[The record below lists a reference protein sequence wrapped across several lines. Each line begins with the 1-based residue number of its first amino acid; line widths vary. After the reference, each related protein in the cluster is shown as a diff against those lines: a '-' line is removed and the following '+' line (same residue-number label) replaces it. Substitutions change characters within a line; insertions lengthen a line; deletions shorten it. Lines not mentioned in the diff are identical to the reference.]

1 LKKCSQDPKKMYK
14 LVINGGIPLKGS
26 IRTSGSKNATLPIF
40 FSSILAD
47 GPIKLSNTPQLS
59 DVSTTLRLLMD
70 MGSNFVLEENG
81 SIFIDSSSLTN
92 LTAEYSLVKTMRAS
106 ILALG
111 PMLAK
116 YKEAKISLPGGCAI
130 GTRPVNLHLDALEKM
145 GAKIEVRNGY
155 IYAKTNGLL
164 GAQINFD
171 LISVTATE
179 NIVMAASLAKG
190 ITTINNAAQE
200 PEVTDLIRCLKKM
213 GAKISGENTSSL
225 VIEGV
230 DHLSSVEYSICPDRI
245 EAGTYLVA
253 AAITG
258 GKITVNN
265 IEPDAM
271 RAVIGKLI
279 ETGADIQTNQNSIKL
294 DMKGKRPQPV
304 NIRTS
309 AYPNFPTDMQAQ
321 FMALNSVAE
330 GSSTITETI
339 FENRF
344 MHVPELSRMGANLK
358 LEGNTVVCKG
368 VKSLT
373 GANLMATD
381 LRASASLVLA
391 GLAAQGST
399 KIERVYHLDR
409 GYEMIEEKFK
419 MLGADIERVQH

>member
-1 LKKCSQDPKKMYK
+1 MYK
-14 LVINGGIPLKGS
+14 LVINGGTPLNGS
-26 IRTSGSKNATLPIF
+26 MKTSGSKNATLPIF
-40 FSSILAD
+40 FATILAD
-47 GPIKLSNTPQLS
+47 GPLKLSNTPQLS

-70 MGSNFVLEENG
+70 MGSSFVLEEDS
-81 SIFIDSSSLTN
+81 SISIDSSSLTK
-92 LTAEYSLVKTMRAS
+92 LTAEYELVKTMRAS
-106 ILALG
+106 ILTLG

-116 YKEAKISLPGGCAI
+116 YKKAKISLPGGCAI
-130 GTRPVNLHLDALEKM
+130 GTRPVNLHLSALEQM
-145 GAKIEVRNGY
+145 GAKIEVKNGY
-155 IYAKTNGLL
+155 IYASTNELV

-171 LISVTATE
+171 MISVTATE
-179 NIVMAASLAKG
+179 NIIMAATLAKG
-190 ITTINNAAQE
+190 TTTINNAAQE
-200 PEVTDLIRCLKKM
+200 PEVTDLVKCLNKM
-213 GAKISGENTSSL
+213 GAKITGENTSTI
-225 VIEGV
+225 VIQGV
-230 DHLSSVEYSICPDRI
+230 DHLSGIDYSICPDRI

-258 GKITVNN
+258 GKIVVNN
-265 IEPDAM
+265 IEPDSM
-271 RAVIGKLI
+271 RSVIGKLI

-304 NIRTS
+304 DIRTS

-321 FMALNSVAE
+321 FMALNSIAD

-368 VKSLT
+368 VKLLT

-381 LRASASLVLA
+381 LWASASLVLA
-391 GLAAQGST
+391 GLAAHGST
-399 KIERVYHLDR
+399 TIERVYHLDR

>member
-1 LKKCSQDPKKMYK
+1 MYK
-14 LVINGGIPLKGS
+14 LVINGGTPLKGS
-26 IRTSGSKNATLPIF
+26 IKTSGSKNATLPIF

-47 GPIKLSNTPQLS
+47 GPLKLSNTPQLS

-70 MGSNFVLEENG
+70 MGSNFVLEEDG
-81 SIFIDSSSLTN
+81 SIFIDSSTLTN

-106 ILALG
+106 ILTLG

-145 GAKIEVRNGY
+145 GATIDVKNGY
-155 IYAKTNGLL
+155 IYATTKGLV

-179 NIVMAASLAKG
+179 NIIMAATLAKG
-190 ITTINNAAQE
+190 ITTLNNAAQE

-213 GAKISGENTSSL
+213 GANITGENTSTL

-230 DHLSSVEYSICPDRI
+230 DHLSGVEYSICPDRI

-258 GKITVNN
+258 GKIMVNN

-294 DMKGKRPQPV
+294 DMRGKRPQPV

-368 VKSLT
+368 VKSLS

-399 KIERVYHLDR
+399 TIERVYHLDR

>member
-1 LKKCSQDPKKMYK
+1 MYK
-14 LVINGGIPLKGS
+14 LVINGGTPLNGS
-26 IRTSGSKNATLPIF
+26 MKTSGSKNATLPIF
-40 FSSILAD
+40 FASILAD
-47 GPIKLSNTPQLS
+47 GPLKLSNTPQLS

-70 MGSNFVLEENG
+70 MGSNFVLEEDS
-81 SIFIDSSSLTN
+81 SISIDSSDLTN
-92 LTAEYSLVKTMRAS
+92 LTAEYELVKTMRAS
-106 ILALG
+106 ILTLG

-116 YKEAKISLPGGCAI
+116 YKKAKISLPGGCAI
-130 GTRPVNLHLDALEKM
+130 GTRPVNLHLSALEQM
-145 GAKIEVRNGY
+145 GAKIEVKNGY
-155 IYAKTNGLL
+155 IYASTNELV

-171 LISVTATE
+171 MISVTATE
-179 NIVMAASLAKG
+179 NIIMAATLAKG
-190 ITTINNAAQE
+190 TTTINNAAQE
-200 PEVTDLIRCLKKM
+200 PEVTDLVKCLNKM
-213 GAKISGENTSSL
+213 GAKITGENTSTI
-225 VIEGV
+225 VIQGV
-230 DHLSSVEYSICPDRI
+230 DHLSGIDYSICPDRI

-258 GKITVNN
+258 GKIVVNN
-265 IEPDAM
+265 IEPDSM
-271 RAVIGKLI
+271 RSVIGKLI

-304 NIRTS
+304 DIRTS

-321 FMALNSVAE
+321 FMALNSIAD

-368 VKSLT
+368 VKLLT

-391 GLAAQGST
+391 GLAAHGST
-399 KIERVYHLDR
+399 TIERVYHLDR

>member
-1 LKKCSQDPKKMYK
+1 MYK
-14 LVINGGIPLKGS
+14 LVINGGLPLNGS
-26 IRTSGSKNATLPIF
+26 IKTSGSKNATLPIF
-40 FSSILAD
+40 FASILAN
-47 GPIKLSNTPQLS
+47 GPLKLSNTPQLS

-70 MGSNFVLEENG
+70 MGANFVLEEDG
-81 SIFIDSSSLTN
+81 SIYIDSSNLTN
-92 LTAEYSLVKTMRAS
+92 LVAEYSLVKTMRAS
-106 ILALG
+106 ILTLG
-111 PMLAK
+111 PMLSK
-116 YKEAKISLPGGCAI
+116 YKKAKVSLPGGCAI

-145 GAKIEVRNGY
+145 GAKIEVKNGY
-155 IYAKTNGLL
+155 IFAEAKELIGT
-164 GAQINFD
+164 QINFD
-171 LISVTATE
+171 MISVTATE
-179 NIVMAASLAKG
+179 NILMAATLAKG

-200 PEVTDLIRCLKKM
+200 PEVTDLISCLKKM
-213 GAKISGENTSSL
+213 GAKISGQNTSTL
-225 VIEGV
+225 IIEGV
-230 DHLSSVEYSICPDRI
+230 DSLDGVNYNICPDRI

-265 IEPDAM
+265 IEPDSM

-279 ETGADIQTNQNSIKL
+279 ETGADIQTDQNSIKL
-294 DMKGKRPQPV
+294 DMKGKRPKPV

-321 FMALNSVAE
+321 FMALNSIAD

-344 MHVPELSRMGANLK
+344 MHVPELSRMGANLN

-368 VKSLT
+368 VKLLT

-391 GLAAQGST
+391 GLAANGLTS
-399 KIERVYHLDR
+399 IERVYHLDR

>member
-1 LKKCSQDPKKMYK
+1 MYK
-14 LVINGGIPLKGS
+14 LVIKGGIPLSGNIK
-26 IRTSGSKNATLPIF
+26 TSGSKNSTLPIF

-47 GPIKLSNTPQLS
+47 SPLKLANTPQLS

-70 MGSNFVLEENG
+70 MGSNFVLEEDG
-81 SIFIDSSSLTN
+81 SIFIDSSN
-92 LTAEYSLVKTMRAS
+92 LNNLKADYSLVKTMRAS
-106 ILALG
+106 ILTLG

-116 YKEAKISLPGGCAI
+116 YKKAKISLPGGCAI

-155 IYAKTNGLL
+155 IYASAKKLIGT
-164 GAQINFD
+164 QINFD
-171 LISVTATE
+171 LVSVTATE
-179 NIVMAASLAKG
+179 NILMAATLAKG
-190 ITTINNAAQE
+190 LTTINNAAQE
-200 PEVTDLIRCLKKM
+200 PEVTDLIYCLRKM
-213 GAKISGENTSSL
+213 GAKITGENTSTL
-225 VIEGV
+225 IIEGV
-230 DHLSSVEYSICPDRI
+230 DRLSGTEYIICPDRI

-258 GKITVNN
+258 GNITVNN
-265 IEPDAM
+265 IEPDSM
-271 RAVIGKLI
+271 RSVIGKLI
-279 ETGADIQTNQNSIKL
+279 ETGADIQTNKNSIKL
-294 DMKGKRPQPV
+294 DMKNRRPQAV

-309 AYPNFPTDMQAQ
+309 SYPNFPTDMQAQ
-321 FMALNSVAE
+321 FMALNSIAE
-330 GSSTITETI
+330 GNSTITETI

-344 MHVPELSRMGANLK
+344 MHVPELSRMGANLT

-391 GLAAQGST
+391 GLAAKGST
-399 KIERVYHLDR
+399 TIERVYHLDR

>member
-1 LKKCSQDPKKMYK
+1 MYK
-14 LVINGGIPLKGS
+14 LVINGGTPLSGS
-26 IRTSGSKNATLPIF
+26 MTTSGSKNATLPIF
-40 FSSILAD
+40 FASILAD
-47 GPIKLSNTPQLS
+47 GPLKLSNTPQLS

-70 MGSNFVLEENG
+70 MGSSFVLEE
-81 SIFIDSSSLTN
+81 DSSISVDSSNLTN
-92 LTAEYSLVKTMRAS
+92 LTAEYELVKTMRAS
-106 ILALG
+106 ILTLG

-116 YKEAKISLPGGCAI
+116 YKKAKISLPGGCAI
-130 GTRPVNLHLDALEKM
+130 GTRPVNLHLAALEKM
-145 GAKIEVRNGY
+145 GAKIDVKNGY
-155 IYAKTNGLL
+155 IYASTNELI
-164 GAQINFD
+164 GANINFD

-179 NIVMAASLAKG
+179 NIIMAATLAKG
-190 ITTINNAAQE
+190 TTTINNAAQE
-200 PEVTDLIRCLKKM
+200 PEVTDLILCLKKM
-213 GAKISGENTSSL
+213 GAKISGENTSTI
-225 VIEGV
+225 VIQGV
-230 DHLSSVEYSICPDRI
+230 GHLNGINYSICPDRI

-258 GKITVNN
+258 GKIVVNN
-265 IEPDAM
+265 IEPDSM

-279 ETGADIQTNQNSIKL
+279 ETGADIQTNLNSIKL

-304 NIRTS
+304 DIRTS

-321 FMALNSVAE
+321 FMALNSIAE

-368 VKSLT
+368 VKLLT

-391 GLAAQGST
+391 GLAAKGT
-399 KIERVYHLDR
+399 TTIERVYHLDR

>member
-1 LKKCSQDPKKMYK
+1 MYK
-14 LVINGGIPLKGS
+14 LVINGGTSLKGS
-26 IRTSGSKNATLPIF
+26 IKTSGSKNATLPIF

-47 GPIKLSNTPQLS
+47 GPLKLSNTPQLS

-70 MGSNFVLEENG
+70 MGSNFVLEEDG
-81 SIFIDSSSLTN
+81 SIFIDSSTLTN

-106 ILALG
+106 ILTLG

-116 YKEAKISLPGGCAI
+116 YKKAKISLPGGCAI

-145 GAKIEVRNGY
+145 GATIEVRNGY
-155 IYAKTNGLL
+155 IYAKTKELI
-164 GAQINFD
+164 GANINFD

-179 NIVMAASLAKG
+179 NIIMAATLAKG
-190 ITTINNAAQE
+190 ITTLNNAAQE

-213 GAKISGENTSSL
+213 GAKISGENTSTL

-230 DHLSSVEYSICPDRI
+230 DHLSGVEYSICPDRI

-294 DMKGKRPQPV
+294 DMKGKRPSPV

-321 FMALNSVAE
+321 FMALNSIAE

-344 MHVPELSRMGANLK
+344 MHVPELSRMGASLK

-368 VKSLT
+368 VKYLS

-399 KIERVYHLDR
+399 TIERVYHLDR

>member
-1 LKKCSQDPKKMYK
+1 MYK
-14 LVINGGIPLKGS
+14 LVINGGTPLVGS
-26 IRTSGSKNATLPIF
+26 IKTSGSKNATLPIF
-40 FSSILAD
+40 FASILAD
-47 GPIKLSNTPQLS
+47 GPLKLSNTPQLS

-70 MGSNFVLEENG
+70 MGSNFVLEEDS
-81 SIFIDSSSLTN
+81 SISIDSSNLTN
-92 LTAEYSLVKTMRAS
+92 LIAEYELVKTMRAS
-106 ILALG
+106 ILTLG

-116 YKEAKISLPGGCAI
+116 YKQAKISLPGGCAI
-130 GTRPVNLHLDALEKM
+130 GTRPVNLHLAALEKM
-145 GAKIEVRNGY
+145 GATIDVKNGY
-155 IYAKTNGLL
+155 IYASTKELV
-164 GAQINFD
+164 GAQIHFD
-171 LISVTATE
+171 QVSVTATE
-179 NIVMAASLAKG
+179 NILMAASLAKG
-190 ITTINNAAQE
+190 ITSISNAAQE
-200 PEVTDLIRCLKKM
+200 PEVTDLIYCLQKM
-213 GAKISGENTSSL
+213 GAKISGENTSTL
-225 VIEGV
+225 IIEGV
-230 DHLSSVEYSICPDRI
+230 DHLVGIDYSICPDRI

-258 GKITVNN
+258 GKIIVNN
-265 IEPDAM
+265 IEPDSM

-304 NIRTS
+304 DIRTS

-321 FMALNSVAE
+321 FMALNSIAE

-368 VKSLT
+368 VELLT

-391 GLAAQGST
+391 GLAAEGIT
-399 KIERVYHLDR
+399 TIERVYHLDR

>member
-1 LKKCSQDPKKMYK
+1 MYK
-14 LVINGGIPLKGS
+14 LVIKGGIPLSGNIK
-26 IRTSGSKNATLPIF
+26 TSGSKNSTLPIF

-47 GPIKLSNTPQLS
+47 SPLKLANTPQLS

-70 MGSNFVLEENG
+70 MGSNFVLEEDG
-81 SIFIDSSSLTN
+81 SIFIDSSNLNN

-106 ILALG
+106 ILTLG

-116 YKEAKISLPGGCAI
+116 YKKAKISLPGGCAI

-155 IYAKTNGLL
+155 IYTSAKKLIGT
-164 GAQINFD
+164 QINFD
-171 LISVTATE
+171 LVSVTATE
-179 NIVMAASLAKG
+179 NILMAATLAKG

-200 PEVTDLIRCLKKM
+200 PEVTDLIYCLRKM
-213 GAKISGENTSSL
+213 GAKITGENTSTL
-225 VIEGV
+225 IIEGV
-230 DHLSSVEYSICPDRI
+230 DRLSGTEYTICPDRI

-258 GKITVNN
+258 GNITVNN
-265 IEPDAM
+265 IEPDSM
-271 RAVIGKLI
+271 RSVIGKLI
-279 ETGADIQTNQNSIKL
+279 ETGADIQTNKNSIKL
-294 DMKGKRPQPV
+294 DMKNRRPQAV

-309 AYPNFPTDMQAQ
+309 SYPNFPTDMQAQ
-321 FMALNSVAE
+321 FMALNSIAE
-330 GSSTITETI
+330 GNSTITETI

-344 MHVPELSRMGANLK
+344 MHVPELSRMGANLT

-391 GLAAQGST
+391 GLAAKGST
-399 KIERVYHLDR
+399 TIERVYHLDR

>member
-1 LKKCSQDPKKMYK
+1 MYK
-14 LVINGGIPLKGS
+14 LVINGGTPLSGS
-26 IRTSGSKNATLPIF
+26 IKSSGSKNATLPIF
-40 FSSILAD
+40 FASILAEE
-47 GPIKLSNTPQLS
+47 PLRLSNTPQLS

-70 MGSNFVLEENG
+70 MGSSFVLEEDS
-81 SIFIDSSSLTN
+81 SISIDSSNLTN
-92 LTAEYSLVKTMRAS
+92 LTAEYELVKTMRAS
-106 ILALG
+106 ILTLG

-116 YKEAKISLPGGCAI
+116 YKKAKISLPGGCAI
-130 GTRPVNLHLDALEKM
+130 GTRPVNLHLSALEKM
-145 GAKIEVRNGY
+145 GATVEVKNGY
-155 IYAKTNGLL
+155 IYASTKELI
-164 GAQINFD
+164 GAEINFD

-179 NIVMAASLAKG
+179 NIIMAATLAKG
-190 ITTINNAAQE
+190 TTTINNAAQE
-200 PEVTDLIRCLKKM
+200 PEVTDLVRCLKKM
-213 GAKISGENTSSL
+213 GAKISGENTSTL
-225 VIEGV
+225 IIQGV
-230 DHLSSVEYSICPDRI
+230 KHLNGIDYSICPDRI

-258 GKITVNN
+258 GKIVVNN
-265 IEPDAM
+265 IEPDSM
-271 RAVIGKLI
+271 RSVIGKLI
-279 ETGADIQTNQNSIKL
+279 ETGADIQTNKNTIKL

-304 NIRTS
+304 DIRTS

-321 FMALNSVAE
+321 FMALNAIAE

-368 VKSLT
+368 VELLT

-391 GLAAQGST
+391 GLAAQGT
-399 KIERVYHLDR
+399 TTIERVYHLDR

>member
-1 LKKCSQDPKKMYK
+1 MYK
-14 LVINGGIPLKGS
+14 LVINGGSPLNGTIK
-26 IRTSGSKNATLPIF
+26 TSGSKNATLPIF
-40 FSSILAD
+40 FASILAD
-47 GPIKLSNTPQLS
+47 GPLKLSNTPQLS

-70 MGSNFVLEENG
+70 MGSNFVLEE
-81 SIFIDSSSLTN
+81 DSSISVDSSDLTN
-92 LTAEYSLVKTMRAS
+92 LTAEYELVKTMRAS
-106 ILALG
+106 ILTLG

-116 YKEAKISLPGGCAI
+116 YKKAKISLPGGCAI
-130 GTRPVNLHLDALEKM
+130 GTRPVNLHLSALEKM
-145 GAKIEVRNGY
+145 GAKIEVKNGY
-155 IYAKTNGLL
+155 IYASTNELI

-171 LISVTATE
+171 MISVTATE
-179 NIVMAASLAKG
+179 NIIMAATLAKG
-190 ITTINNAAQE
+190 TSTINNAAQE
-200 PEVTDLIRCLKKM
+200 PEVTDLIKCLNKM
-213 GAKISGENTSSL
+213 GAKITGENTSTI
-225 VIEGV
+225 VIQGV
-230 DHLSSVEYSICPDRI
+230 DHLSGVDYSICPDRI

-258 GKITVNN
+258 GRIIVNN
-265 IEPDAM
+265 IEPDSM
-271 RAVIGKLI
+271 RSVIGKLI

-304 NIRTS
+304 DIRTS

-321 FMALNSVAE
+321 FMALNSIAE

-368 VKSLT
+368 VKLLT

-399 KIERVYHLDR
+399 TIERVYHLDR

>member
-1 LKKCSQDPKKMYK
+1 MYK
-14 LVINGGIPLKGS
+14 LVINGGLTLNGS
-26 IRTSGSKNATLPIF
+26 IKTSGSKNATLPIF
-40 FSSILAD
+40 FASILAN
-47 GPIKLSNTPQLS
+47 GPLKLSNTPQLS

-70 MGSNFVLEENG
+70 MGANFVLEEDG
-81 SIFIDSSSLTN
+81 SIYIDSSNLTN
-92 LTAEYSLVKTMRAS
+92 LFAEYSLVKTMRAS
-106 ILALG
+106 ILTLG
-111 PMLAK
+111 PMLSK
-116 YKEAKISLPGGCAI
+116 YKKAKISLPGGCAI

-145 GAKIEVRNGY
+145 GAKIEVKNGY
-155 IYAKTNGLL
+155 IFAEAKELIGT
-164 GAQINFD
+164 QINFD
-171 LISVTATE
+171 MISVTATE
-179 NIVMAASLAKG
+179 NILMAATLAKG

-200 PEVTDLIRCLKKM
+200 PEVTDLISCLKKM
-213 GAKISGENTSSL
+213 GAKISGQNTSTL
-225 VIEGV
+225 IIEGV
-230 DHLSSVEYSICPDRI
+230 DSLDGVNYNICPDRI

-265 IEPDAM
+265 IEPDSM

-294 DMKGKRPQPV
+294 DMKGKRPKPV

-321 FMALNSVAE
+321 FMALNSIAD

-344 MHVPELSRMGANLK
+344 MHVPELSRMGANLN

-368 VKSLT
+368 VKLLT

-391 GLAAQGST
+391 GLAANGLTS
-399 KIERVYHLDR
+399 IERVYHLDR

>member
-1 LKKCSQDPKKMYK
+1 MYK
-14 LVINGGIPLKGS
+14 LVINGGIPLSGS
-26 IRTSGSKNATLPIF
+26 MKTSGSKNATLPIF
-40 FSSILAD
+40 FASILAD
-47 GPIKLSNTPQLS
+47 GPLKLSNTPQLS

-70 MGSNFVLEENG
+70 MGSSFVLEEDN
-81 SIFIDSSSLTN
+81 SISIDSSSLTN
-92 LTAEYSLVKTMRAS
+92 LTAEYKLVKTMRAS
-106 ILALG
+106 ILTLG

-116 YKEAKISLPGGCAI
+116 YKKAKISLPGGCAI
-130 GTRPVNLHLDALEKM
+130 GTRPVNLHLAALEKM
-145 GAKIEVRNGY
+145 GAKIDVINGY
-155 IYAKTNGLL
+155 IYASTNELI
-164 GAQINFD
+164 GANINFD

-179 NIVMAASLAKG
+179 NIIMAATLAKG
-190 ITTINNAAQE
+190 TTTINNAAQE
-200 PEVTDLIRCLKKM
+200 PEVTDLILCLKKM
-213 GAKISGENTSSL
+213 GAKIIGENTSTI
-225 VIEGV
+225 VIQGV
-230 DHLSSVEYSICPDRI
+230 DHLNGIDYSICPDRI

-258 GKITVNN
+258 GKIVVNN
-265 IEPDAM
+265 IEPDSM

-279 ETGADIQTNQNSIKL
+279 ETGADIQTNLNSIKL

-304 NIRTS
+304 DIRTS

-321 FMALNSVAE
+321 FMALNSIAE

-368 VKSLT
+368 VKLLT

-399 KIERVYHLDR
+399 AIERVYHLDR

>member
-1 LKKCSQDPKKMYK
+1 MYK
-14 LVINGGIPLKGS
+14 LIINGGTPLNGS
-26 IRTSGSKNATLPIF
+26 IKTSGSKNATLPIF
-40 FSSILAD
+40 FASILAD
-47 GPIKLSNTPQLS
+47 GPLRLSNTPQLS

-70 MGSNFVLEENG
+70 MGSSFVLEEDN
-81 SIFIDSSSLTN
+81 SISIDSSTLIS
-92 LTAEYSLVKTMRAS
+92 LTAEYELVKTMRAS
-106 ILALG
+106 ILTLG

-116 YKEAKISLPGGCAI
+116 YKQAKISLPGGCAI
-130 GTRPVNLHLDALEKM
+130 GTRPVNLHLSALEKM
-145 GAKIEVRNGY
+145 GATIEVKNGY
-155 IYAKTNGLL
+155 IYASTKELV
-164 GAQINFD
+164 GAEINFD

-179 NIVMAASLAKG
+179 NIVMAATLAKG
-190 ITTINNAAQE
+190 TTTINNAAQE
-200 PEVTDLIRCLKKM
+200 PEITDLIQCLKKM
-213 GAKISGENTSSL
+213 GAKITGENTSTL
-225 VIEGV
+225 VIQGV
-230 DHLSSVEYSICPDRI
+230 DHLSGIDYSICPDRI

-258 GKITVNN
+258 GKIIVNN
-265 IEPDAM
+265 IEPDSM

-304 NIRTS
+304 DIRTS

-321 FMALNSVAE
+321 FMALNSIAD

-368 VKSLT
+368 VKLLT

-391 GLAAQGST
+391 GLAAQGPT
-399 KIERVYHLDR
+399 TIERVYHLDR

>member
-1 LKKCSQDPKKMYK
+1 MYK
-14 LVINGGIPLKGS
+14 LIINGGTPLNGS
-26 IRTSGSKNATLPIF
+26 IKTSGSKNATLPIF
-40 FSSILAD
+40 FASILAD
-47 GPIKLSNTPQLS
+47 GPLRLSNTPQLS

-70 MGSNFVLEENG
+70 MGSSFVLEEDN
-81 SIFIDSSSLTN
+81 SISIDSSTLIS
-92 LTAEYSLVKTMRAS
+92 LTAEYELVKTMRAS
-106 ILALG
+106 ILTLG

-116 YKEAKISLPGGCAI
+116 YKQAKISLPGGCAI
-130 GTRPVNLHLDALEKM
+130 GTRPVNLHLSALEKM
-145 GAKIEVRNGY
+145 GATIEVKNGY
-155 IYAKTNGLL
+155 IYASTKELV
-164 GAQINFD
+164 GAEINFD

-179 NIVMAASLAKG
+179 NIVMAATLAKG
-190 ITTINNAAQE
+190 TTTINNAAQE
-200 PEVTDLIRCLKKM
+200 PEITDLIQCLKKM
-213 GAKISGENTSSL
+213 GAKITGENTSTL
-225 VIEGV
+225 VIQGV
-230 DHLSSVEYSICPDRI
+230 DHLSGIDYSICPDRI

-258 GKITVNN
+258 GKIIVNN
-265 IEPDAM
+265 IEPDSM

-304 NIRTS
+304 DIRTS

-321 FMALNSVAE
+321 FMALNSIAD
-330 GSSTITETI
+330 GSTTITETI

-368 VKSLT
+368 VKLLT

-399 KIERVYHLDR
+399 TIERVYHLDR

>member
-1 LKKCSQDPKKMYK
+1 MYK
-14 LVINGGIPLKGS
+14 LVINGGTPLKGS
-26 IRTSGSKNATLPIF
+26 IKTSGSKNATLPIF

-47 GPIKLSNTPQLS
+47 GPLKLSNTPQLS

-70 MGSNFVLEENG
+70 MGSNFVLEEDG
-81 SIFIDSSSLTN
+81 SIFIDSSSLSN

-106 ILALG
+106 ILTLG

-116 YKEAKISLPGGCAI
+116 YKKAKISLPGGCAI

-145 GAKIEVRNGY
+145 GATIEVRNGY
-155 IYAKTNGLL
+155 IYAKTKELI
-164 GAQINFD
+164 GANINFD

-179 NIVMAASLAKG
+179 NIIMAATLAKG
-190 ITTINNAAQE
+190 ITTLNNAAQE

-213 GAKISGENTSSL
+213 GAKISGENTSTL

-230 DHLSSVEYSICPDRI
+230 DHLSGVEYSICPDRI

-294 DMKGKRPQPV
+294 DMKGKRPSPV

-321 FMALNSVAE
+321 FMALNSIAE

-344 MHVPELSRMGANLK
+344 MHVPELSRMGASLK

-368 VKSLT
+368 VKYLS

-399 KIERVYHLDR
+399 TIERVYHLDR

>member
-1 LKKCSQDPKKMYK
+1 MYK
-14 LVINGGIPLKGS
+14 LVINGGTPLSGS
-26 IRTSGSKNATLPIF
+26 IKTSGSKNATLPIF
-40 FSSILAD
+40 FASILAD
-47 GPIKLSNTPQLS
+47 GPLKLSNTPQLS

-70 MGSNFVLEENG
+70 MGSSFVLEEDS
-81 SIFIDSSSLTN
+81 SISIDSSNLTN
-92 LTAEYSLVKTMRAS
+92 LTAEYELVKTMRAS
-106 ILALG
+106 ILTLG

-116 YKEAKISLPGGCAI
+116 YKKAKISLPGGCAI
-130 GTRPVNLHLDALEKM
+130 GTRPVNLHLAALEKM
-145 GAKIEVRNGY
+145 GAKIDVKNGY
-155 IYAKTNGLL
+155 IYASTNELT
-164 GAQINFD
+164 GANINFD

-179 NIVMAASLAKG
+179 NIVMAATLAKG
-190 ITTINNAAQE
+190 TTTINNAAQE
-200 PEVTDLIRCLKKM
+200 PEVTDLIMCLKKM
-213 GAKISGENTSSL
+213 GARITGENTSTI
-225 VIEGV
+225 VIQGV
-230 DHLSSVEYSICPDRI
+230 DHLNGIDYSICPDRI

-253 AAITG
+253 AAITR
-258 GKITVNN
+258 GKIVVKN
-265 IEPDAM
+265 IEPDSM

-279 ETGADIQTNQNSIKL
+279 ETGADIQTNQDTIKL

-304 NIRTS
+304 DIRTS

-321 FMALNSVAE
+321 FMALNSIAE

-368 VKSLT
+368 VKLLT

-391 GLAAQGST
+391 GLAAQGT
-399 KIERVYHLDR
+399 TTIERVYHLDR

>member
-1 LKKCSQDPKKMYK
+1 MYK
-14 LVINGGIPLKGS
+14 LVIHGGSPLKGT
-26 IRTSGSKNATLPIF
+26 IKTSGSKNATLPIF
-40 FSSILAD
+40 FSSILAS
-47 GPIKLSNTPQLS
+47 GPLKLSNTPQLS

-70 MGSNFVLEENG
+70 MGSNFVLEEDG
-81 SIFIDSSSLTN
+81 SIFIDSSKLTN
-92 LTAEYSLVKTMRAS
+92 LSADYALVKTMRAS
-106 ILALG
+106 ILTLG
-111 PMLAK
+111 PMVAK
-116 YKEAKISLPGGCAI
+116 YKKAKISLPGGCAI

-145 GAKIEVRNGY
+145 GATIEVKNGY
-155 IYAKTNGLL
+155 IYAKAKELV

-179 NIVMAASLAKG
+179 NIIMAATLAKG

-200 PEVTDLIRCLKKM
+200 PEVTDLIRCLRKM
-213 GAKISGENTSSL
+213 GAKITGENTSTL
-225 VIEGV
+225 IIKGV
-230 DHLSSVEYSICPDRI
+230 NHLDGAEYSICPDRI

-265 IEPDAM
+265 IEPDSM
-271 RAVIGKLI
+271 RSVIGKLI

-294 DMKGKRPQPV
+294 DMKGKRPTPV
-304 NIRTS
+304 NIRTNT
-309 AYPNFPTDMQAQ
+309 YPNFPTDMQAQ
-321 FMALNSVAE
+321 FMALNSIAE

-368 VKSLT
+368 VKSLS

-391 GLAAQGST
+391 GLAAKGLT
-399 KIERVYHLDR
+399 TIERVYHLDR

>member
-1 LKKCSQDPKKMYK
+1 MYK
-14 LVINGGIPLKGS
+14 LDIHGGSPLTGS
-26 IRTSGSKNATLPIF
+26 IKTSGSKNATLPIF
-40 FSSILAD
+40 FASILAD
-47 GPIKLSNTPQLS
+47 SPLKLSNTPQLS

-70 MGSNFVLEENG
+70 MGSNFVLEEDG
-81 SIFIDSSSLTN
+81 SIFIDSSKLN
-92 LTAEYSLVKTMRAS
+92 HLVAEYALVKTMRAS
-106 ILALG
+106 ILTLG

-130 GTRPVNLHLDALEKM
+130 GTRPVNLHLEALEKM
-145 GAKIEVRNGY
+145 GATIDVKNGY
-155 IYAKTNGLL
+155 IYAKAKELV

-179 NIVMAASLAKG
+179 NIIMAASLAKG

-200 PEVTDLIRCLKKM
+200 PEVTDLIRCLRKM
-213 GAKISGENTSSL
+213 GAKITGENTSSL
-225 VIEGV
+225 IIEGV
-230 DHLSSVEYSICPDRI
+230 DHLDGCEYSICPDRI

-258 GKITVNN
+258 GKITVND
-265 IEPDAM
+265 IEPDSM

-279 ETGADIQTNQNSIKL
+279 ETGADIQTNHNSIKL
-294 DMKGKRPQPV
+294 DMKGKRPNPV

-321 FMALNSVAE
+321 FMALNSIAE

-344 MHVPELSRMGANLK
+344 MHVPELSRMGADLK

-368 VKSLT
+368 VKSLS

-391 GLAAQGST
+391 GLAAHGT
-399 KIERVYHLDR
+399 TTIERVYHLDR

-419 MLGADIERVQH
+419 MLGANIERVQH

>member
-1 LKKCSQDPKKMYK
+1 MYK
-14 LVINGGIPLKGS
+14 LVINGGTPLNG
-26 IRTSGSKNATLPIF
+26 IMRTSGSKNSTLPIF
-40 FSSILAD
+40 FASILAD
-47 GPIKLSNTPQLS
+47 GPLRLANTPQLS

-70 MGSNFVLEENG
+70 MGSSFVLEEDS
-81 SIFIDSSSLTN
+81 SISIDSSNLTN
-92 LTAEYSLVKTMRAS
+92 LTAEYGLVKTMRAS
-106 ILALG
+106 ILTLG

-116 YKEAKISLPGGCAI
+116 YKKAKISLPGGCAI
-130 GTRPVNLHLDALEKM
+130 GTRPVNLHLSALEKM
-145 GAKIEVRNGY
+145 GATIEVKNGY
-155 IYAKTNGLL
+155 IFASTEELVGVE
-164 GAQINFD
+164 INFD

-179 NIVMAASLAKG
+179 NIVMAATLAKG
-190 ITTINNAAQE
+190 TTTINNAAQE
-200 PEVTDLIRCLKKM
+200 PEVTDLIQCLKKM
-213 GAKISGENTSSL
+213 GAKITGENTSTL
-225 VIEGV
+225 VIQGV
-230 DHLSSVEYSICPDRI
+230 DNLNSINYTICPDRI
-245 EAGTYLVA
+245 EAGTFLVA

-265 IEPDAM
+265 IEPDSM

-279 ETGADIQTNQNSIKL
+279 ETGADIETNLNSIKL

-304 NIRTS
+304 DIRTS

-330 GSSTITETI
+330 GNSTITETI

-368 VKSLT
+368 VKLLS

-399 KIERVYHLDR
+399 TIERVYHLDR

>member
-1 LKKCSQDPKKMYK
+1 MFK
-14 LVINGGIPLKGS
+14 LLIKGGAALSGS
-26 IRTSGSKNATLPIF
+26 IKTSGSKNATLPIF
-40 FSSILAD
+40 FASILAD
-47 GPIKLSNTPQLS
+47 GPLKLSNTPQLS

-70 MGSNFVLEENG
+70 MGSNFVLEEDG
-81 SIFIDSSSLTN
+81 SIFIDSSN
-92 LTAEYSLVKTMRAS
+92 LSKLVAEYELVKTMRAS

-116 YKEAKISLPGGCAI
+116 YKKAKISLPGGCAI

-145 GAKIEVRNGY
+145 GAKIEVKNGY
-155 IYAKTNGLL
+155 IFVSTKELIGT
-164 GAQINFD
+164 QINFD

-179 NIVMAASLAKG
+179 NIVMAATLAKG
-190 ITTINNAAQE
+190 TTTINNAAQE
-200 PEVTDLIRCLKKM
+200 PEVTDLILCLKKM
-213 GAKISGENTSSL
+213 GAKISGENTSTI
-225 VIEGV
+225 VVEGV
-230 DHLSSVEYSICPDRI
+230 DNLNGIDYAICPDRI

-258 GKITVNN
+258 GNITVNN
-265 IEPDAM
+265 IEPDSM
-271 RAVIGKLI
+271 RSVIGKLI

-294 DMKGKRPQPV
+294 DMKGRRPKPV
-304 NIRTS
+304 DIRTS

-321 FMALNSVAE
+321 FMALNSIAE

-368 VKSLT
+368 VKLLS

-391 GLAAQGST
+391 GLAAQGT
-399 KIERVYHLDR
+399 TTIERVYHLDR

-419 MLGADIERVQH
+419 MLGADIERIQH

>member
-1 LKKCSQDPKKMYK
+1 MYK
-14 LVINGGIPLKGS
+14 LIINGGTPLNGS

-40 FSSILAD
+40 FASILAD
-47 GPIKLSNTPQLS
+47 SPLKLANTPQLS
-59 DVSTTLRLLMD
+59 DVSTSLRLLMD
-70 MGSNFVLEENG
+70 MGSNFVLEE
-81 SIFIDSSSLTN
+81 DSSISLDSSNLTK
-92 LTAEYSLVKTMRAS
+92 LTAEYELVKTMRAS
-106 ILALG
+106 ILTLG

-116 YKEAKISLPGGCAI
+116 YKQAKISLPGGCAI
-130 GTRPVNLHLDALEKM
+130 GTRPVNLHLSALEKM
-145 GAKIEVRNGY
+145 GATIVVKNGY
-155 IYAKTNGLL
+155 IYAETKELL
-164 GAQINFD
+164 GTEINFD

-179 NIVMAASLAKG
+179 NIIMAATLAKG
-190 ITTINNAAQE
+190 TTTINNAAQE
-200 PEVTDLIRCLKKM
+200 PEVTDLILCLKKM
-213 GAKISGENTSSL
+213 GAKITGENTSTI
-225 VIEGV
+225 VIQGV
-230 DHLSSVEYSICPDRI
+230 DHLDGVDYSICPDRI

-253 AAITG
+253 ASITG

-265 IEPDAM
+265 IRPDSM

-304 NIRTS
+304 DIRTS

-321 FMALNSVAE
+321 FMALNSIAE

-368 VKSLT
+368 VKLLS

-399 KIERVYHLDR
+399 TIERVYHLDR

>member
-1 LKKCSQDPKKMYK
+1 MYK
-14 LVINGGIPLKGS
+14 LFINGGTPLKGS
-26 IRTSGSKNATLPIF
+26 IKTSGSKNATLPIF

-47 GPIKLSNTPQLS
+47 GPLKLSNTPQLS

-70 MGSNFVLEENG
+70 MGSNFVLEEDG
-81 SIFIDSSSLTN
+81 SIFIDSSTLTN

-106 ILALG
+106 ILTLG

-116 YKEAKISLPGGCAI
+116 YKKAKISLPGGCAI

-145 GAKIEVRNGY
+145 GATIEVRNGY
-155 IYAKTNGLL
+155 IYAKTKELI
-164 GAQINFD
+164 GANINFD

-179 NIVMAASLAKG
+179 NIIMAATLAKG
-190 ITTINNAAQE
+190 ITTLNNAAQE

-213 GAKISGENTSSL
+213 GAKISGENTSTL

-230 DHLSSVEYSICPDRI
+230 DHLSGVEYSICPDRI

-294 DMKGKRPQPV
+294 DMKGKRPSPV

-321 FMALNSVAE
+321 FMALNSIAE

-344 MHVPELSRMGANLK
+344 MHVPELSRMGASLK

-368 VKSLT
+368 VKYLS

-399 KIERVYHLDR
+399 TIERVYHLDR

>member
-1 LKKCSQDPKKMYK
+1 MYK
-14 LVINGGIPLKGS
+14 LVINGGTPLNGS
-26 IRTSGSKNATLPIF
+26 MKTSGSKNATLPIF
-40 FSSILAD
+40 FATILAD
-47 GPIKLSNTPQLS
+47 GPLKLSNTPQLS
-59 DVSTTLRLLMD
+59 DVSTTLSLLMD
-70 MGSNFVLEENG
+70 MGSSFVLEEDS
-81 SIFIDSSSLTN
+81 SISIDSSSLTK
-92 LTAEYSLVKTMRAS
+92 LTAEYELVKTMRAS
-106 ILALG
+106 ILTLG

-116 YKEAKISLPGGCAI
+116 YKKAKISLPGGCAI
-130 GTRPVNLHLDALEKM
+130 GTRPVNLHLSALEQM
-145 GAKIEVRNGY
+145 GAKIEVKNGY
-155 IYAKTNGLL
+155 IYASTNELV

-171 LISVTATE
+171 MISVTATE
-179 NIVMAASLAKG
+179 NIIMAATLAKG
-190 ITTINNAAQE
+190 TTTINNAAQE
-200 PEVTDLIRCLKKM
+200 PEVTDLVKCLNKM
-213 GAKISGENTSSL
+213 GAKITGENTSTI
-225 VIEGV
+225 VIQGV
-230 DHLSSVEYSICPDRI
+230 DHLSGIDYSICPDRI

-258 GKITVNN
+258 GKIVVNN
-265 IEPDAM
+265 IEPDSM
-271 RAVIGKLI
+271 RSVIGKLI

-304 NIRTS
+304 DIRTS

-321 FMALNSVAE
+321 FMALNSIAD

-368 VKSLT
+368 VKLLT

-391 GLAAQGST
+391 GLAAHGST
-399 KIERVYHLDR
+399 TIERVYHLDR